1 VFQNVKEV
9 TASYKAIDFAKN
21 RETIR
26 QRVETKLGGEVE
38 SHGLSINSVAL
49 KNVDFT
55 KALSKAIEQ
64 TVEAEQQAKRAEA
77 QVNIVQA
84 EAEQK
89 IAQARGVAEATLT
102 QARDRPDRRDARG
115 RPRDEDG

>member
-1 VFQNVKEV
+1 
-9 TASYKAIDFAKN
+9 
-21 RETIR
+21 
-26 QRVETKLGGEVE
+26 
-38 SHGLSINSVAL
+38 VAL

-64 TVEAEQQAKRAEA
+64 TVEAEQQAKRAD
-77 QVNIVQA
+77 IVQA